1 MDMRNLLVHQYFG
14 VDLYEVWNAVAYDIP
29 SLKKEIEGILSDE
42 RQS

>member
-1 MDMRNLLVHQYFG
+1 MRNLFVHQYFG
-14 VDLYEVWNAVAYDIP
+14 VDLYEVLNAVVSDIP